1 MGIYWKQKNKKIEKI
16 YTITDF
22 QALRIFVESV
32 LRYGL
37 PVNFRAAV
45 IIPGKNQKKLRDRLN
60 QVHKNLPCRLRNVFM
75 L

>member
-1 MGIYWKQKNKKIEKI
+1 MDPHQGNIFKHFKYLKMIIYFK
-16 YTITDF
+16 
-22 QALRIFVESV
+22 ALRIFVESV

-60 QVHKNLPCRLRNVFM
+60 QVHKKSAL
-75 L
+75 